1 VTFGYLRTLY
11 VRVCGINEPGHTC
24 EEYMVLFAKLGMT
37 LGDPYYNLEGNT
49 DSKLYTIKTD
59 VMLVDL
65 LGVVHRL

>member
-1 VTFGYLRTLY
+1 
-11 VRVCGINEPGHTC
+11 
-24 EEYMVLFAKLGMT
+24 MVLFTKLGMT